1 MKMILFNQ
9 NPMITKL
16 LESVSKKLELSI
28 ENFNHYQELSVRLK
42 EDPEWLLIADD
53 ECLEKLDQV
62 DWLELKEIISQ
73 NKNSVCMYK
82 KGNEAQPFLEGFEMK
97 IKKPFLPTEMLKV
110 LQKKLGSDM
119 SELEPSQ
126 NLDPTQEV
134 LETNWDELENLG
146 DLEALAKEEPNNEE
160 QLLPTL
166 DAQEEKEEVKE
177 TPQKEEK
184 PKDDETQE
192 GDETPKDEEVSKEL
206 ETQEKLE
213 IPKEETQEEQVK
225 EQEPIKEET
234 QEIKEEKQEETQD
247 SPSAQELEAMQELV
261 KEIQENSNENKEE
274 TQESAEIPQDKEIQ
288 EVVTEKTQVQELEV
302 PKEKTQESAEAL
314 QETQAHELEKQEI
327 AETPQEKE
335 KQEIAETPQEKEK
348 QEIAETPQEKEK
360 QEIAE
365 TPQEKEKQEIA
376 ETPQELE
383 IPQAQEKETPQ
394 EETQEKETP
403 QEETQ
408 EKETPQEE
416 TQEKETPQEETQETE
431 TQNQETPPKVQ
442 EETKEKTQEDNYES
456 IEDIPEPV
464 MAKAMGEELPF
475 LNEAVAKTPNN
486 ENDTETPKES
496 DIKTSQEKEESDK
509 TSSPLELRLNLQDL
523 LKSLNQESLKSLLEN
538 KTLSIKITLEDKK
551 PDA

>member
-16 LESVSKKLELSI
+16 LESVSKKLELPM
-28 ENFNHYQELSVRLK
+28 ENFNRYQELSACLK
-42 EDPEWLLIADD
+42 EDPEWILIADD

-82 KGNEAQPFLEGFEMK
+82 KGHEAQPFLEGFEMK
-97 IKKPFLPTEMLKV
+97 IKKPFLPTEVLKI
-110 LQKKLGSDM
+110 LQKKLGSNIN
-119 SELEPSQ
+119 ELEPSQ

-146 DLEALAKEEPNNEE
+146 DLEALVQEEPNNEE

-166 DAQEEKEEVKE
+166 NTQEEKQEVKEEEKQEVKEEEKQEVKEEEKE
-177 TPQKEEK
+177 TPQEEEK

-192 GDETPKDEEVSKEL
+192 GETLKDKEVSKEL
-206 ETQEKLE
+206 EAPQELE

-234 QEIKEEKQEETQD
+234 QEIKEEKQEKTQD

-261 KEIQENSNENKEE
+261 KEIQENSNEDKKE
-274 TQESAEIPQDKEIQ
+274 TQESAETPQDVENQAQEIQDKEIQ
-288 EVVTEKTQVQELEV
+288 ETQEIQENTETSQDVEI
-302 PKEKTQESAEAL
+302 PKEETQEN
-314 QETQAHELEKQEI
+314 T
-327 AETPQEKE
+327 
-335 KQEIAETPQEKEK
+335 
-348 QEIAETPQEKEK
+348 
-360 QEIAE
+360 
-365 TPQEKEKQEIA
+365 
-376 ETPQELE
+376 E
-383 IPQAQEKETPQ
+383 IPQEEAQEKET
-394 EETQEKETP
+394 
-403 QEETQ
+403 
-408 EKETPQEE
+408 
-416 TQEKETPQEETQETE
+416 
-431 TQNQETPPKVQ
+431 
-442 EETKEKTQEDNYES
+442 QEDHYES

-475 LNEAVAKTPNN
+475 LNEAAAKIPNN

-496 DIKTSQEKEESDK
+496 DTKTPQEKEESTETPKESDIKTPQEKEESDK

>member
-16 LESVSKKLELSI
+16 LESVSKKLELSM
-28 ENFNHYQELSVRLK
+28 EDFNHYQELPTRLK
-42 EDPEWLLIADD
+42 EDLEWILIADD

-97 IKKPFLPTEMLKV
+97 IKKPFLPTEVLKV
-110 LQKKLGSDM
+110 LQKKLGSNM

-146 DLEALAKEEPNNEE
+146 DLEALVQEEPNNEE

-166 DAQEEKEEVKE
+166 NTQEEKEEVKEEEKEEVKE
-177 TPQKEEK
+177 TPQEEEK

-192 GDETPKDEEVSKEL
+192 GETQKNEEVSKEL
-206 ETQEKLE
+206 ETQEELE
-213 IPKEETQEEQVK
+213 IPKEETQEPTK
-225 EQEPIKEET
+225 EQEPIKEKT
-234 QEIKEEKQEETQD
+234 QEIKEEKQEKTQD

-261 KEIQENSNENKEE
+261 KEIQENSNGQEDKKE
-274 TQESAEIPQDKEIQ
+274 TQENTETPQEIPQ
-288 EVVTEKTQVQELEV
+288 
-302 PKEKTQESAEAL
+302 
-314 QETQAHELEKQEI
+314 ELEKQELETPQDV
-327 AETPQEKE
+327 ETPQE
-335 KQEIAETPQEKEK
+335 IPQELEK
-348 QEIAETPQEKEK
+348 
-360 QEIAE
+360 
-365 TPQEKEKQEIA
+365 
-376 ETPQELE
+376 QELE
-383 IPQAQEKETPQ
+383 IPQEKETQKLETPQ
-394 EETQEKETP
+394 EISQESA
-403 QEETQ
+403 
-408 EKETPQEE
+408 
-416 TQEKETPQEETQETE
+416 
-431 TQNQETPPKVQ
+431 
-442 EETKEKTQEDNYES
+442 EKTQKLEIQEDHYES

-464 MAKAMGEELPF
+464 MAQAMGEELPF
-475 LNEAVAKTPNN
+475 LNESVAKIPNN

-496 DIKTSQEKEESDK
+496 TIKTPQEKEESNK

>member
-9 NPMITKL
+9 NPMIAKL

-28 ENFNHYQELSVRLK
+28 ENFNHYQELSACLK
-42 EDPEWLLIADD
+42 KDPEWLLIADD

-110 LQKKLGSDM
+110 LQKKLGSNA

-166 DAQEEKEEVKE
+166 NAQEEKEEVKE
-177 TPQKEEK
+177 TPQKEKK

-192 GDETPKDEEVSKEL
+192 SETPKDKEVSKEL

-261 KEIQENSNENKEE
+261 KEIQENSNGQENKEE
-274 TQESAEIPQDKEIQ
+274 TQETQ
-288 EVVTEKTQVQELEV
+288 EVVTEQTQAHELEI

-327 AETPQEKE
+327 AETPQDV
-335 KQEIAETPQEKEK
+335 EIPQSQEKET
-348 QEIAETPQEKEK
+348 QETQEVVTEK
-360 QEIAE
+360 TQV
-365 TPQEKEKQEIA
+365 
-376 ETPQELE
+376 
-383 IPQAQEKETPQ
+383 QEKETP
-394 EETQEKETP
+394 
-403 QEETQ
+403 
-408 EKETPQEE
+408 
-416 TQEKETPQEETQETE
+416 
-431 TQNQETPPKVQ
+431 
-442 EETKEKTQEDNYES
+442 KTQEDHYES

-486 ENDTETPKES
+486 ENATETPKENDTEIS
-496 DIKTSQEKEESDK
+496 KNENNTETPQEKEESDK
-509 TSSPLELRLNLQDL
+509 TSSPLELHLNLQDL

-551 PDA
+551 PNA

>member
-16 LESVSKKLELSI
+16 LESVSKKLELLM
-28 ENFNHYQELSVRLK
+28 ENFNRYQELSARLK
-42 EDPEWLLIADD
+42 EDLEWILIADD
-53 ECLEKLDQV
+53 ECLDKLDQV

-97 IKKPFLPTEMLKV
+97 MKKPFLPTEVLKI
-110 LQKKLGSDM
+110 LQKKLGSNI

-166 DAQEEKEEVKE
+166 DVQEEKEEVKE
-177 TPQKEEK
+177 MPQEEEK

-192 GDETPKDEEVSKEL
+192 GETSKDGEVSKEL

-213 IPKEETQEEQVK
+213 IPKEETQE
-225 EQEPIKEET
+225 
-234 QEIKEEKQEETQD
+234 IKEEKQEETQG

-261 KEIQENSNENKEE
+261 KEIQENSNGQENKEE
-274 TQESAEIPQDKEIQ
+274 TQESTEIPQDKEIQ
-288 EVVTEKTQVQELEV
+288 EVVTEKTRVQELEI
-302 PKEKTQESAEAL
+302 PKEKTQESTEAL

-327 AETPQEKE
+327 AETPQELE
-335 KQEIAETPQEKEK
+335 KQEDTG
-348 QEIAETPQEKEK
+348 
-360 QEIAE
+360 
-365 TPQEKEKQEIA
+365 
-376 ETPQELE
+376 TPQELE
-383 IPQAQEKETPQ
+383 IPQV
-394 EETQEKETP
+394 
-403 QEETQ
+403 
-408 EKETPQEE
+408 
-416 TQEKETPQEETQETE
+416 QEKETPQEETQETQE
-431 TQNQETPPKVQ
+431 KEMPQTQD
-442 EETKEKTQEDNYES
+442 EKPQEDHYES

-475 LNEAVAKTPNN
+475 LNEVVAKTPNN

-496 DIKTSQEKEESDK
+496 VTETSKNENATETPQEKEESDK
-509 TSSPLELRLNLQDL
+509 TSSPLELCLNLQDL

>member
-16 LESVSKKLELSI
+16 LESVSKKLELSM
-28 ENFNHYQELSVRLK
+28 ENFNHYQELSARLK
-42 EDPEWLLIADD
+42 EDPEWILIADD

-62 DWLELKEIISQ
+62 DWLELKETISQ

-82 KGNEAQPFLEGFEMK
+82 KGDEAQPFLEGFEMK

-110 LQKKLGSDM
+110 LQKKLGSNASD
-119 SELEPSQ
+119 LEPSQ

-146 DLEALAKEEPNNEE
+146 DLEALVQEEPNNEE

-166 DAQEEKEEVKE
+166 SDQEEKEKVKEEEKQEIKE
-177 TPQKEEK
+177 TPKEEEK

-192 GDETPKDEEVSKEL
+192 GETPKDKEVSKEL
-206 ETQEKLE
+206 EMQEELE
-213 IPKEETQEEQVK
+213 ITKEEVQEEVK
-225 EQEPIKEET
+225 EEIKEEVQKEIKEET

-261 KEIQENSNENKEE
+261 KEIQENSNEDKKE

-288 EVVTEKTQVQELEV
+288 EIVTEKTQAQELEI

-314 QETQAHELEKQEI
+314 QETQEVVTEKTQV
-327 AETPQEKE
+327 
-335 KQEIAETPQEKEK
+335 
-348 QEIAETPQEKEK
+348 
-360 QEIAE
+360 
-365 TPQEKEKQEIA
+365 
-376 ETPQELE
+376 
-383 IPQAQEKETPQ
+383 QEKETP
-394 EETQEKETP
+394 
-403 QEETQ
+403 
-408 EKETPQEE
+408 
-416 TQEKETPQEETQETE
+416 
-431 TQNQETPPKVQ
+431 
-442 EETKEKTQEDNYES
+442 KTQEDHYES

-496 DIKTSQEKEESDK
+496 DIKTPQEKEESDK

-551 PDA
+551 PNA

>member
-16 LESVSKKLELSI
+16 LESVSKKLELPM
-28 ENFNHYQELSVRLK
+28 ENFNHYQELSAHLK
-42 EDPEWLLIADD
+42 KDPEWILIADD

-97 IKKPFLPTEMLKV
+97 IKKPFLPTEVLKI

-134 LETNWDELENLG
+134 LETNWDDLENLG

-166 DAQEEKEEVKE
+166 NTQEEAQEKEIKEEKQEVKE
-177 TPQKEEK
+177 TPQEEK

-192 GDETPKDEEVSKEL
+192 GETPKDEEVSKEL

-213 IPKEETQEEQVK
+213 IPKEKTQEEQVK

-234 QEIKEEKQEETQD
+234 QENKEEKQEETQD

-261 KEIQENSNENKEE
+261 KEIQENSNGQEDKKE
-274 TQESAEIPQDKEIQ
+274 TQEN
-288 EVVTEKTQVQELEV
+288 
-302 PKEKTQESAEAL
+302 
-314 QETQAHELEKQEI
+314 

-335 KQEIAETPQEKEK
+335 TQELEIPKEEIQEETQEAVTETPQT
-348 QEIAETPQEKEK
+348 QEST
-360 QEIAE
+360 E

-394 EETQEKETP
+394 EETQE
-403 QEETQ
+403 
-408 EKETPQEE
+408 
-416 TQEKETPQEETQETE
+416 
-431 TQNQETPPKVQ
+431 
-442 EETKEKTQEDNYES
+442 DHYES

-496 DIKTSQEKEESDK
+496 VTETSKNENATETPQEKEEIDK

-523 LKSLNQESLKSLLEN
+523 LKSLNQESFKSLLEN
-538 KTLSIKITLEDKK
+538 KTLNIKITLEDKK
-551 PDA
+551 PNE

>member
-9 NPMITKL
+9 NPMIEKL

-28 ENFNHYQELSVRLK
+28 ENFNHYQELSARLK

-62 DWLELKEIISQ
+62 DWLELKETISQ

-110 LQKKLGSDM
+110 LQKKLGSNM

-126 NLDPTQEV
+126 NLDPTQEI

-166 DAQEEKEEVKE
+166 NE
-177 TPQKEEK
+177 
-184 PKDDETQE
+184 QE
-192 GDETPKDEEVSKEL
+192 GET
-206 ETQEKLE
+206 
-213 IPKEETQEEQVK
+213 PKEETQEQVETPK
-225 EQEPIKEET
+225 EETQEQEPIKEET
-234 QEIKEEKQEETQD
+234 QENKEEKQEKTQD

-261 KEIQENSNENKEE
+261 KEIQENSNDQENKEK

-302 PKEKTQESAEAL
+302 PKEKAQESAEAL
-314 QETQAHELEKQEI
+314 QETQAQELEKEENS
-327 AETPQEKE
+327 ETPQDVEV
-335 KQEIAETPQEKEK
+335 PQS
-348 QEIAETPQEKEK
+348 
-360 QEIAE
+360 
-365 TPQEKEKQEIA
+365 
-376 ETPQELE
+376 
-383 IPQAQEKETPQ
+383 QEKETPQ

-403 QEETQ
+403 QTQ
-408 EKETPQEE
+408 DETPQE
-416 TQEKETPQEETQETE
+416 
-431 TQNQETPPKVQ
+431 
-442 EETKEKTQEDNYES
+442 DHYES

-475 LNEAVAKTPNN
+475 LNE
-486 ENDTETPKES
+486 NDTETPKES
-496 DIKTSQEKEESDK
+496 VIKTPQEKEESDK

-523 LKSLNQESLKSLLEN
+523 LKSLNQESFKSLLEN

-551 PDA
+551 PNE

>member
-16 LESVSKKLELSI
+16 LESVSKKLELPM
-28 ENFNHYQELSVRLK
+28 ENFNHYQELSTRLK
-42 EDPEWLLIADD
+42 EDPEWILIADD

-97 IKKPFLPTEMLKV
+97 MKKPFLPTEVLKI
-110 LQKKLGSDM
+110 LQKKLGSNA

-166 DAQEEKEEVKE
+166 NDQEEKEEIKKE
-177 TPQKEEK
+177 EKEEIKEMPQEEEK

-192 GDETPKDEEVSKEL
+192 GETSKDGEVSKEL

-234 QEIKEEKQEETQD
+234 QEIKEKKQEKTQD
-247 SPSAQELEAMQELV
+247 SPSVQELEAMQELV
-261 KEIQENSNENKEE
+261 KEIQENSNGQEDKKE
-274 TQESAEIPQDKEIQ
+274 TQEN
-288 EVVTEKTQVQELEV
+288 
-302 PKEKTQESAEAL
+302 
-314 QETQAHELEKQEI
+314 

-335 KQEIAETPQEKEK
+335 TQELEIPKEEIQEETQEAVTETPQT
-348 QEIAETPQEKEK
+348 QEST
-360 QEIAE
+360 E

-383 IPQAQEKETPQ
+383 IPQSQEKETPQ
-394 EETQEKETP
+394 ETPQDVETP
-403 QEETQ
+403 QE
-408 EKETPQEE
+408 KEA
-416 TQEKETPQEETQETE
+416 
-431 TQNQETPPKVQ
+431 
-442 EETKEKTQEDNYES
+442 QEDHYES

-496 DIKTSQEKEESDK
+496 VTEISKNENATETPQEKEESDK

-551 PDA
+551 PNA

>member
-16 LESVSKKLELSI
+16 LESVSKKLELPM
-28 ENFNHYQELSVRLK
+28 ENFNHYQELSAHLK
-42 EDPEWLLIADD
+42 KDPEWLLIADD

-62 DWLELKEIISQ
+62 DWLELKETISQ

-82 KGNEAQPFLEGFEMK
+82 KGNEMQPFLEGFEMK

-166 DAQEEKEEVKE
+166 DAQEEKEEIKE
-177 TPQKEEK
+177 MPQEEEKEEIKEMPQEEEK

-192 GDETPKDEEVSKEL
+192 NETPKDEEVSKEL
-206 ETQEKLE
+206 EMQEE
-213 IPKEETQEEQVK
+213 VKEETQEEQVK

-247 SPSAQELEAMQELV
+247 SPSVQELEAMQELV
-261 KEIQENSNENKEE
+261 KEIQENPNGQENKKE
-274 TQESAEIPQDKEIQ
+274 TQENAEIPQDKEIQ
-288 EVVTEKTQVQELEV
+288 EVVTEKTQAQELEI

-314 QETQAHELEKQEI
+314 QETQTHELEKQEI
-327 AETPQEKE
+327 AETPQDV
-335 KQEIAETPQEKEK
+335 EIPQSQEKET
-348 QEIAETPQEKEK
+348 QETQEVVTEK
-360 QEIAE
+360 TQV
-365 TPQEKEKQEIA
+365 
-376 ETPQELE
+376 
-383 IPQAQEKETPQ
+383 QEKETP
-394 EETQEKETP
+394 
-403 QEETQ
+403 
-408 EKETPQEE
+408 
-416 TQEKETPQEETQETE
+416 
-431 TQNQETPPKVQ
+431 
-442 EETKEKTQEDNYES
+442 KTQEDHYES

-496 DIKTSQEKEESDK
+496 DIKTPQEKEESDK

-551 PDA
+551 PNA

>member
-28 ENFNHYQELSVRLK
+28 ENFNHYQELSACLK
-42 EDPEWLLIADD
+42 KDPEWLLIADD

-73 NKNSVCMYK
+73 NKNSVCTYK

-97 IKKPFLPTEMLKV
+97 IKKPFLPTEVLKI

-134 LETNWDELENLG
+134 LETNWDELESLG
-146 DLEALAKEEPNNEE
+146 DLGALAKEEPNNEE

-166 DAQEEKEEVKE
+166 DAQEEKEEIKE
-177 TPQKEEK
+177 TPQEEEK

-192 GDETPKDEEVSKEL
+192 GETLKDKEVSKEL
-206 ETQEKLE
+206 ETQEE
-213 IPKEETQEEQVK
+213 K

-247 SPSAQELEAMQELV
+247 SPSTQELEAMQELV
-261 KEIQENSNENKEE
+261 KEIQENSNENKKE

-288 EVVTEKTQVQELEV
+288 EVVTEKTQAQELEIL
-302 PKEKTQESAEAL
+302 KEKTQESTESL

-327 AETPQEKE
+327 AETPQELEIPKEETQESAEALQETQVQELE
-335 KQEIAETPQEKEK
+335 KQENA
-348 QEIAETPQEKEK
+348 
-360 QEIAE
+360 
-365 TPQEKEKQEIA
+365 
-376 ETPQELE
+376 
-383 IPQAQEKETPQ
+383 
-394 EETQEKETP
+394 ETQEKETP
-403 QEETQ
+403 QTQ
-408 EKETPQEE
+408 DEKPQE
-416 TQEKETPQEETQETE
+416 
-431 TQNQETPPKVQ
+431 
-442 EETKEKTQEDNYES
+442 DHYES

-496 DIKTSQEKEESDK
+496 VTETSKNENATETPQEKEESDK
-509 TSSPLELRLNLQDL
+509 TSSPLELHLNLQDL

-551 PDA
+551 PNA

>member
-28 ENFNHYQELSVRLK
+28 ENFNHYQELSAHLK
-42 EDPEWLLIADD
+42 KDPEWLLIADD

-62 DWLELKEIISQ
+62 DWLELKETISQ

-82 KGNEAQPFLEGFEMK
+82 KGNEAQPFLEGFEMR

-110 LQKKLGSDM
+110 LQKKLGSNA

-166 DAQEEKEEVKE
+166 NAQEEKEEVKKEEKEEIKE
-177 TPQKEEK
+177 TPQEEEK

-192 GDETPKDEEVSKEL
+192 GETPKDEEVSKEL

-247 SPSAQELEAMQELV
+247 SPSVQELEAMQELV
-261 KEIQENSNENKEE
+261 KEIQENSNDQENKKE
-274 TQESAEIPQDKEIQ
+274 TQEIAEIPQDKEIQ
-288 EVVTEKTQVQELEV
+288 EVVTEKTQAQELEI

-335 KQEIAETPQEKEK
+335 TPQTQDEK
-348 QEIAETPQEKEK
+348 PQE
-360 QEIAE
+360 
-365 TPQEKEKQEIA
+365 
-376 ETPQELE
+376 
-383 IPQAQEKETPQ
+383 
-394 EETQEKETP
+394 
-403 QEETQ
+403 
-408 EKETPQEE
+408 
-416 TQEKETPQEETQETE
+416 
-431 TQNQETPPKVQ
+431 
-442 EETKEKTQEDNYES
+442 DHYES

-475 LNEAVAKTPNN
+475 LNEAVAKIPNN

-496 DIKTSQEKEESDK
+496 VTETSKNENATETPQEKEQSDK
-509 TSSPLELRLNLQDL
+509 TSSPLELHLNLQNL

>member
-1 MKMILFNQ
+1 MKIILFNQ
-9 NPMITKL
+9 NPMIAKL

-28 ENFNHYQELSVRLK
+28 ENFNHYQELSAHLK
-42 EDPEWLLIADD
+42 KDPEWLLIADD

-62 DWLELKEIISQ
+62 DWLELKETISQ

-110 LQKKLGSDM
+110 LQKKLGSNM

-126 NLDPTQEV
+126 NSDPTQEI

-166 DAQEEKEEVKE
+166 NEQEEKEEIKE

-192 GDETPKDEEVSKEL
+192 SETPKDEEVSKEL

-234 QEIKEEKQEETQD
+234 QEIKEEKREETQD

-261 KEIQENSNENKEE
+261 KEIQENSNGQEDKKE

-288 EVVTEKTQVQELEV
+288 EVVTEKTQAQELEI

-314 QETQAHELEKQEI
+314 QETQAQELEKQEN

-335 KQEIAETPQEKEK
+335 KQEDTG
-348 QEIAETPQEKEK
+348 
-360 QEIAE
+360 
-365 TPQEKEKQEIA
+365 
-376 ETPQELE
+376 TPQELE
-383 IPQAQEKETPQ
+383 IPQV
-394 EETQEKETP
+394 
-403 QEETQ
+403 
-408 EKETPQEE
+408 
-416 TQEKETPQEETQETE
+416 QEKETPQEETQETQE
-431 TQNQETPPKVQ
+431 KEMPQTQD
-442 EETKEKTQEDNYES
+442 EKPQEDHYES

-475 LNEAVAKTPNN
+475 LNEAVAKTPNS
-486 ENDTETPKES
+486 ENATETPKES
-496 DIKTSQEKEESDK
+496 DIKTPQEKEESDK
-509 TSSPLELRLNLQDL
+509 TSSPLELHLNLQDL

>member
-9 NPMITKL
+9 NPMIAKL

-28 ENFNHYQELSVRLK
+28 ENFNHYQELSAHLK
-42 EDPEWLLIADD
+42 KDPEWLLIADD

-62 DWLELKEIISQ
+62 DWLELKETISQ

-97 IKKPFLPTEMLKV
+97 IKKPFLPTEMLKI
-110 LQKKLGSDM
+110 LQKKLGSNI

-134 LETNWDELENLG
+134 LETNWDDLENLG

-166 DAQEEKEEVKE
+166 DVQEEKEEVKE
-177 TPQKEEK
+177 TPQEEKEEVKETPQEEEK

-192 GDETPKDEEVSKEL
+192 SETSKDEEVSKEL
-206 ETQEKLE
+206 ETQEE
-213 IPKEETQEEQVK
+213 VKEETQEE
-225 EQEPIKEET
+225 IKEET
-234 QEIKEEKQEETQD
+234 QEIKEEKQEKTQD

-261 KEIQENSNENKEE
+261 KEIQENSNENKKE
-274 TQESAEIPQDKEIQ
+274 TQESTGIPQDKEIQ
-288 EVVTEKTQVQELEV
+288 EVVTEKTQAQELEV
-302 PKEKTQESAEAL
+302 PKEKTQESTEAL

-327 AETPQEKE
+327 AETPQE
-335 KQEIAETPQEKEK
+335 
-348 QEIAETPQEKEK
+348 
-360 QEIAE
+360 
-365 TPQEKEKQEIA
+365 
-376 ETPQELE
+376 LE
-383 IPQAQEKETPQ
+383 IPQSQEKETQQ
-394 EETQEKETP
+394 EETQETQEKETP
-403 QEETQ
+403 QTQ
-408 EKETPQEE
+408 DEKPQE
-416 TQEKETPQEETQETE
+416 
-431 TQNQETPPKVQ
+431 
-442 EETKEKTQEDNYES
+442 DHYES

-475 LNEAVAKTPNN
+475 LNEAVAKTPNS
-486 ENDTETPKES
+486 ENATETPKES
-496 DIKTSQEKEESDK
+496 DIKTPQEKEESDK
-509 TSSPLELRLNLQDL
+509 TSSPLELHLNLQDL

-551 PDA
+551 PNA

>member
-9 NPMITKL
+9 NPMIEKL

-28 ENFNHYQELSVRLK
+28 ENFNHYQELSARLK
-42 EDPEWLLIADD
+42 GDPEWLLIADD

-62 DWLELKEIISQ
+62 DWLELKETISQ
-73 NKNSVCMYK
+73 NKNSVCIYK

-110 LQKKLGSDM
+110 LQKKLGSNA

-126 NLDPTQEV
+126 NLDPTQEI

-166 DAQEEKEEVKE
+166 NEQEVETPKEEAQEEVKKEEVKE
-177 TPQKEEK
+177 MQEEIKEKEKQEVAESPQDEEK
-184 PKDDETQE
+184 PKDDETQWSVE
-192 GDETPKDEEVSKEL
+192 PSKDEEVSKEL
-206 ETQEKLE
+206 ETQEELE
-213 IPKEETQEEQVK
+213 TPREEIQ

-261 KEIQENSNENKEE
+261 KEIQENSNDQENKKE
-274 TQESAEIPQDKEIQ
+274 TQENTETPQDIE
-288 EVVTEKTQVQELEV
+288 TQELEI

-314 QETQAHELEKQEI
+314 QETQAQELEKQEN

-335 KQEIAETPQEKEK
+335 KQEN
-348 QEIAETPQEKEK
+348 
-360 QEIAE
+360 
-365 TPQEKEKQEIA
+365 A

-383 IPQAQEKETPQ
+383 IPQSQEKETPQ

-403 QEETQ
+403 QIQ
-408 EKETPQEE
+408 DEKPQE
-416 TQEKETPQEETQETE
+416 
-431 TQNQETPPKVQ
+431 NH
-442 EETKEKTQEDNYES
+442 YES

-496 DIKTSQEKEESDK
+496 VIKTPQEKEESAK
-509 TSSPLELRLNLQDL
+509 TSKESNEIPSPLELRLNLQDL

-538 KTLSIKITLEDKK
+538 KTLNIKITLEDKK
-551 PDA
+551 PNE

>member
-28 ENFNHYQELSVRLK
+28 ENFNHYQELSAHLK
-42 EDPEWLLIADD
+42 KDPEWLLIADD

-62 DWLELKEIISQ
+62 DWLELKETISQ

-82 KGNEAQPFLEGFEMK
+82 KGNESQPFLEGFEMK
-97 IKKPFLPTEMLKV
+97 IKKPFLPTEVLKI
-110 LQKKLGSDM
+110 LQKKLGSNA

-126 NLDPTQEV
+126 NLDPTQEI

-166 DAQEEKEEVKE
+166 NAQEEKEEVKE
-177 TPQKEEK
+177 TPQEEKK

-192 GDETPKDEEVSKEL
+192 GETPKDEEVSKEL
-206 ETQEKLE
+206 ETQEELE
-213 IPKEETQEEQVK
+213 IPKEETQEEVK
-225 EQEPIKEET
+225 EEIKEEVQEEVKEET

-261 KEIQENSNENKEE
+261 KEIQENSNEDKKE

-288 EVVTEKTQVQELEV
+288 EVVTEKTQAQELEI

-314 QETQAHELEKQEI
+314 QETQAQELEKEENS
-327 AETPQEKE
+327 ETPQDVEV
-335 KQEIAETPQEKEK
+335 PQS
-348 QEIAETPQEKEK
+348 
-360 QEIAE
+360 
-365 TPQEKEKQEIA
+365 
-376 ETPQELE
+376 
-383 IPQAQEKETPQ
+383 QEKETPQ

-403 QEETQ
+403 QTQ
-408 EKETPQEE
+408 DEKPQE
-416 TQEKETPQEETQETE
+416 
-431 TQNQETPPKVQ
+431 
-442 EETKEKTQEDNYES
+442 DHYES

-486 ENDTETPKES
+486 ENATETPKES
-496 DIKTSQEKEESDK
+496 VTETSKNENDTETPQEKEESDK
-509 TSSPLELRLNLQDL
+509 TSSPLELHLNLQDL

-551 PDA
+551 PNA

>member
-28 ENFNHYQELSVRLK
+28 ENFNHYQELSTRLK
-42 EDPEWLLIADD
+42 EDPEWILIADD

-97 IKKPFLPTEMLKV
+97 IKKPFLPTEVLKI
-110 LQKKLGSDM
+110 LQKKLGSNASD
-119 SELEPSQ
+119 LEPSQ

-166 DAQEEKEEVKE
+166 NDQEEKEEVKE
-177 TPQKEEK
+177 EKEEIKEEEKEEIKETPQEEEK
-184 PKDDETQE
+184 PKDDEIQE
-192 GDETPKDEEVSKEL
+192 GETLKNEEVSKKLEMQEEL
-206 ETQEKLE
+206 ETPQTQEVAETPQEQEQVREEMQEVQEEKQE
-213 IPKEETQEEQVK
+213 QVKEETQEEPIK

-234 QEIKEEKQEETQD
+234 QEITETPQETQEKTQD

-261 KEIQENSNENKEE
+261 KEIQENSNGQEDKKE
-274 TQESAEIPQDKEIQ
+274 TQESAK
-288 EVVTEKTQVQELEV
+288 
-302 PKEKTQESAEAL
+302 SF
-314 QETQAHELEKQEI
+314 QETQAQELEIQENTETPQETQQEKETQENT
-327 AETPQEKE
+327 ETPQEKE
-335 KQEIAETPQEKEK
+335 
-348 QEIAETPQEKEK
+348 
-360 QEIAE
+360 
-365 TPQEKEKQEIA
+365 
-376 ETPQELE
+376 
-383 IPQAQEKETPQ
+383 
-394 EETQEKETP
+394 
-403 QEETQ
+403 
-408 EKETPQEE
+408 
-416 TQEKETPQEETQETE
+416 
-431 TQNQETPPKVQ
+431 
-442 EETKEKTQEDNYES
+442 TQEDHYES

-496 DIKTSQEKEESDK
+496 VIKTPQEKEESDK
-509 TSSPLELRLNLQDL
+509 TSNPLELRLNLQDL

>member
-9 NPMITKL
+9 NPMIEKL

-28 ENFNHYQELSVRLK
+28 ENFNHYQELSARLK
-42 EDPEWLLIADD
+42 GDPEWLLIADD

-62 DWLELKEIISQ
+62 DWLELKETISQ

-110 LQKKLGSDM
+110 LQKKLGSNM

-126 NLDPTQEV
+126 NLDPTQEI
-134 LETNWDELENLG
+134 LETNWDELESLG

-166 DAQEEKEEVKE
+166 NEQEGETPKEEAQEEVKKEEVKE
-177 TPQKEEK
+177 MQEEIKEKEKQEVAKSPQDEEK
-184 PKDDETQE
+184 PKDDEMQ
-192 GDETPKDEEVSKEL
+192 GSVET
-206 ETQEKLE
+206 
-213 IPKEETQEEQVK
+213 PKEETQ

-234 QEIKEEKQEETQD
+234 QEIKEEKQEKTQD

-261 KEIQENSNENKEE
+261 KEIQENSNDQENKKETQENQENTETPQDIETQELEIPKEEE
-274 TQESAEIPQDKEIQ
+274 TQEVA
-288 EVVTEKTQVQELEV
+288 EKTQAQG
-302 PKEKTQESAEAL
+302 
-314 QETQAHELEKQEI
+314 LEK
-327 AETPQEKE
+327 K
-335 KQEIAETPQEKEK
+335 
-348 QEIAETPQEKEK
+348 
-360 QEIAE
+360 
-365 TPQEKEKQEIA
+365 EIA

-383 IPQAQEKETPQ
+383 VQDEKLQENETLKDENMQESVQNLQEKETQELETPQ
-394 EETQEKETP
+394 AQDETP
-403 QEETQ
+403 QE
-408 EKETPQEE
+408 
-416 TQEKETPQEETQETE
+416 
-431 TQNQETPPKVQ
+431 
-442 EETKEKTQEDNYES
+442 DHYES

-475 LNEAVAKTPNN
+475 LNE
-486 ENDTETPKES
+486 NDTETPKES
-496 DIKTSQEKEESDK
+496 VIKTPQEKEESDK

-523 LKSLNQESLKSLLEN
+523 LKSLNQESFKSLLEN

-551 PDA
+551 PNE

>member
-9 NPMITKL
+9 NPMIAKL
-16 LESVSKKLELSI
+16 LESVSKKLELPM
-28 ENFNHYQELSVRLK
+28 ENFNHYQELSAHLK
-42 EDPEWLLIADD
+42 KDPEWLLIADD

-110 LQKKLGSDM
+110 LQKKLGSNI

-166 DAQEEKEEVKE
+166 DAQEEKEEVKKEEKEEVKE

-192 GDETPKDEEVSKEL
+192 SETPKDEEVSKEL

-213 IPKEETQEEQVK
+213 IPKEETQEEV
-225 EQEPIKEET
+225 KEET

-247 SPSAQELEAMQELV
+247 SPSVQELEAMQELV
-261 KEIQENSNENKEE
+261 KEIQENSNGQEDKEE
-274 TQESAEIPQDKEIQ
+274 TQENAEIPQDKEIQ
-288 EVVTEKTQVQELEV
+288 EVVTEKTQVQELEI

-314 QETQAHELEKQEI
+314 QETQAQELEKQEN
-327 AETPQEKE
+327 AETPQD
-335 KQEIAETPQEKEK
+335 I
-348 QEIAETPQEKEK
+348 
-360 QEIAE
+360 
-365 TPQEKEKQEIA
+365 
-376 ETPQELE
+376 E
-383 IPQAQEKETPQ
+383 IPQAQEKETP
-394 EETQEKETP
+394 
-403 QEETQ
+403 
-408 EKETPQEE
+408 
-416 TQEKETPQEETQETE
+416 
-431 TQNQETPPKVQ
+431 
-442 EETKEKTQEDNYES
+442 KTQEDHYES

-475 LNEAVAKTPNN
+475 LNEAVAKIPNN
-486 ENDTETPKES
+486 ENDTETLKES
-496 DIKTSQEKEESDK
+496 NIKTPQEKEESTEIPQEKEESDK

-551 PDA
+551 PNA

>member
-28 ENFNHYQELSVRLK
+28 ENFNHYQELSARLK
-42 EDPEWLLIADD
+42 KDPEWLLIADD

-62 DWLELKEIISQ
+62 DWLELKETISQ

-82 KGNEAQPFLEGFEMK
+82 KGNEKQPFLEGFEMK
-97 IKKPFLPTEMLKV
+97 MKKPFLPTEVLKI

-166 DAQEEKEEVKE
+166 NDQEVKEEEKEEVKE
-177 TPQKEEK
+177 TPQEEEK

-192 GDETPKDEEVSKEL
+192 GETLKDEEVSKEL
-206 ETQEKLE
+206 EAPQELE

-234 QEIKEEKQEETQD
+234 QEIKEEKQEKTQD
-247 SPSAQELEAMQELV
+247 SPSTQELEAMQELV
-261 KEIQENSNENKEE
+261 KEIQENSNEDKKEVQELGIPKEE
-274 TQESAEIPQDKEIQ
+274 TQENAETPQDVENP
-288 EVVTEKTQVQELEV
+288 QELETQELET
-302 PKEKTQESAEAL
+302 PQESAETP
-314 QETQAHELEKQEI
+314 QDQEKETQELEIPKEEIQEETQEAVTETPQTQEN

-335 KQEIAETPQEKEK
+335 
-348 QEIAETPQEKEK
+348 
-360 QEIAE
+360 
-365 TPQEKEKQEIA
+365 
-376 ETPQELE
+376 
-383 IPQAQEKETPQ
+383 
-394 EETQEKETP
+394 
-403 QEETQ
+403 
-408 EKETPQEE
+408 
-416 TQEKETPQEETQETE
+416 
-431 TQNQETPPKVQ
+431 
-442 EETKEKTQEDNYES
+442 TQEDHYES

-475 LNEAVAKTPNN
+475 LNEAVAKIPNN

-496 DIKTSQEKEESDK
+496 DIKTPQEKEESDK
-509 TSSPLELRLNLQDL
+509 TSSPLELCLNLQNL

-551 PDA
+551 PNA

>member
-9 NPMITKL
+9 NPMIEKL

-28 ENFNHYQELSVRLK
+28 ENFNHYQELSARLK
-42 EDPEWLLIADD
+42 KDPEWLLIADD

-97 IKKPFLPTEMLKV
+97 IKKPFLPTEILKI
-110 LQKKLGSDM
+110 LQKKLGSNIN
-119 SELEPSQ
+119 ELEPSQ
-126 NLDPTQEV
+126 NLDPTQEI

-146 DLEALAKEEPNNEE
+146 DLEALVQEEPNNEE

-192 GDETPKDEEVSKEL
+192 GETPKDEEVSKEL
-206 ETQEKLE
+206 ETQEQVKEE
-213 IPKEETQEEQVK
+213 IKEETQ

-234 QEIKEEKQEETQD
+234 QEIKEEKQEEIQD

-261 KEIQENSNENKEE
+261 KEIQENSNGQENKEE
-274 TQESAEIPQDKEIQ
+274 TQKIQ
-288 EVVTEKTQVQELEV
+288 EVVTEKTQAQELEI

-314 QETQAHELEKQEI
+314 QETQAQELEKQEI
-327 AETPQEKE
+327 AETPQDV
-335 KQEIAETPQEKEK
+335 EI
-348 QEIAETPQEKEK
+348 
-360 QEIAE
+360 
-365 TPQEKEKQEIA
+365 
-376 ETPQELE
+376 L
-383 IPQAQEKETPQ
+383 QAQEKETPQ

-403 QEETQ
+403 QTQ
-408 EKETPQEE
+408 DEKPQE
-416 TQEKETPQEETQETE
+416 
-431 TQNQETPPKVQ
+431 
-442 EETKEKTQEDNYES
+442 DHYES

-464 MAKAMGEELPF
+464 MAQAMGEALPF
-475 LNEAVAKTPNN
+475 LNEAVAKIPNN
-486 ENDTETPKES
+486 ENETEAPKES
-496 DIKTSQEKEESDK
+496 VIKTPQEKEGSDK
-509 TSSPLELRLNLQDL
+509 ASSPLELRLNLQDL
-523 LKSLNQESLKSLLEN
+523 LKSLNQESLKNLLEN

>member
-9 NPMITKL
+9 NPMIEKL

-28 ENFNHYQELSVRLK
+28 ENFNHYQELSARLK
-42 EDPEWLLIADD
+42 GDPEWLLIADD

-62 DWLELKEIISQ
+62 DWLELKETISQ

-110 LQKKLGSDM
+110 LQKKLGSNA

-126 NLDPTQEV
+126 NSDPTQEI

-166 DAQEEKEEVKE
+166 NAQEGETPKEEAQEEVKKEEVKE
-177 TPQKEEK
+177 MQEEIKEKEKQEVAENPQDEEK
-184 PKDDETQE
+184 PKDDETQGSVE
-192 GDETPKDEEVSKEL
+192 PPKDEEVSKEL

-213 IPKEETQEEQVK
+213 IPKEEKQ

-234 QEIKEEKQEETQD
+234 QEIKEEKQEKTQD

-261 KEIQENSNENKEE
+261 KEIQENSNDQENKKETQETQENTETPQDIETQELEIPKEEE
-274 TQESAEIPQDKEIQ
+274 TQEVA
-288 EVVTEKTQVQELEV
+288 EKTQAQG
-302 PKEKTQESAEAL
+302 
-314 QETQAHELEKQEI
+314 LEKEEI

-335 KQEIAETPQEKEK
+335 TPKDENMQESAQNLQEKETQELETPQAQDETPQE
-348 QEIAETPQEKEK
+348 
-360 QEIAE
+360 
-365 TPQEKEKQEIA
+365 
-376 ETPQELE
+376 
-383 IPQAQEKETPQ
+383 
-394 EETQEKETP
+394 
-403 QEETQ
+403 
-408 EKETPQEE
+408 
-416 TQEKETPQEETQETE
+416 
-431 TQNQETPPKVQ
+431 
-442 EETKEKTQEDNYES
+442 DHYES

-486 ENDTETPKES
+486 ENNTETSKNENNTETP
-496 DIKTSQEKEESDK
+496 QEKEENTKTPKSDK
-509 TSSPLELRLNLQDL
+509 TSSPLELHLNLQDL

-551 PDA
+551 PNA

>member
-16 LESVSKKLELSI
+16 LESVSKKLELPM
-28 ENFNHYQELSVRLK
+28 ENFNHYQELSARLK
-42 EDPEWLLIADD
+42 GDPEWLLIADD

-62 DWLELKEIISQ
+62 DWLELKETISQ

-82 KGNEAQPFLEGFEMK
+82 KGNESQPFLEGFEMK

-110 LQKKLGSDM
+110 LQKKLGSNA
-119 SELEPSQ
+119 SELESSQ

-166 DAQEEKEEVKE
+166 NAQEEKEEVKQEEKETPQKEKEEVKE
-177 TPQKEEK
+177 TPQEEKK

-192 GDETPKDEEVSKEL
+192 GETPKDEEVSKEL
-206 ETQEKLE
+206 ETQEELE
-213 IPKEETQEEQVK
+213 IPKEETQEEVK
-225 EQEPIKEET
+225 EEIKEEVQEEVKEET

-261 KEIQENSNENKEE
+261 KEIQENSNEDKKE

-302 PKEKTQESAEAL
+302 PKEKAQESAEAL
-314 QETQAHELEKQEI
+314 QETQAQELEKEENS
-327 AETPQEKE
+327 ETPQEKE
-335 KQEIAETPQEKEK
+335 KQENT
-348 QEIAETPQEKEK
+348 
-360 QEIAE
+360 
-365 TPQEKEKQEIA
+365 

-403 QEETQ
+403 QTQ
-408 EKETPQEE
+408 DETPQE
-416 TQEKETPQEETQETE
+416 
-431 TQNQETPPKVQ
+431 
-442 EETKEKTQEDNYES
+442 DHYES

-486 ENDTETPKES
+486 ENATETPKES
-496 DIKTSQEKEESDK
+496 VTETSKNENNTETPQEKEESDK
-509 TSSPLELRLNLQDL
+509 TSSPLELHLNLQDL

-551 PDA
+551 PNA

>member
-16 LESVSKKLELSI
+16 LESVSKKLELPM
-28 ENFNHYQELSVRLK
+28 ENFNHYQELSARLK
-42 EDPEWLLIADD
+42 ENQEWLLIADD
-53 ECLEKLDQV
+53 ECLEKLDQI
-62 DWLELKEIISQ
+62 DWLELKETISQ

-97 IKKPFLPTEMLKV
+97 MKKPFLPTEVLKI
-110 LQKKLGSDM
+110 LQKKLGSNI

-166 DAQEEKEEVKE
+166 NTQEEKQEVKE

-192 GDETPKDEEVSKEL
+192 SETPKDEEVSKEL

-261 KEIQENSNENKEE
+261 KEIQENSNGQENKKE

-288 EVVTEKTQVQELEV
+288 EVVTEKTQ
-302 PKEKTQESAEAL
+302 
-314 QETQAHELEKQEI
+314 
-327 AETPQEKE
+327 
-335 KQEIAETPQEKEK
+335 
-348 QEIAETPQEKEK
+348 
-360 QEIAE
+360 
-365 TPQEKEKQEIA
+365 
-376 ETPQELE
+376 
-383 IPQAQEKETPQ
+383 AQEKETPQ

-403 QEETQ
+403 KDESMQESAQ
-408 EKETPQEE
+408 NLQDKETPQEE
-416 TQEKETPQEETQETE
+416 TQE
-431 TQNQETPPKVQ
+431 
-442 EETKEKTQEDNYES
+442 DHYEN

-464 MAKAMGEELPF
+464 MAKAMGEELLF

-486 ENDTETPKES
+486 ENATETP
-496 DIKTSQEKEESDK
+496 QEKEESDK

-538 KTLSIKITLEDKK
+538 KTLSIKIALEDKK
-551 PDA
+551 PNA

>member
-1 MKMILFNQ
+1 MKIILFNQ

-28 ENFNHYQELSVRLK
+28 ENFNHYQELSTRLK
-42 EDPEWLLIADD
+42 EDPEWILIADD

-82 KGNEAQPFLEGFEMK
+82 KGHEAQPFLEGFEMK
-97 IKKPFLPTEMLKV
+97 IKKPFLPTEVLKI
-110 LQKKLGSDM
+110 LQKKLGSNIN
-119 SELEPSQ
+119 ELEPSQ

-146 DLEALAKEEPNNEE
+146 DLEALVQEEPNNEE

-166 DAQEEKEEVKE
+166 NDQKENEEVKE
-177 TPQKEEK
+177 TPKEEEK

-192 GDETPKDEEVSKEL
+192 GETSKDEEVSKEL

-213 IPKEETQEEQVK
+213 IPKEETQEEVKEEIKEEAQEEVKEETQEERVK

-234 QEIKEEKQEETQD
+234 QENKEEKQENKEEKQEKTQD

-261 KEIQENSNENKEE
+261 KEIQENSNEDKKETQENAETPQDVEIPQAQDKETQELEIPKEE
-274 TQESAEIPQDKEIQ
+274 TQENTETPQDVENQAQEIQEKETQEKETQETQ
-288 EVVTEKTQVQELEV
+288 EVVTEKTQVQE
-302 PKEKTQESAEAL
+302 
-314 QETQAHELEKQEI
+314 
-327 AETPQEKE
+327 
-335 KQEIAETPQEKEK
+335 
-348 QEIAETPQEKEK
+348 
-360 QEIAE
+360 
-365 TPQEKEKQEIA
+365 
-376 ETPQELE
+376 
-383 IPQAQEKETPQ
+383 KETP
-394 EETQEKETP
+394 
-403 QEETQ
+403 
-408 EKETPQEE
+408 
-416 TQEKETPQEETQETE
+416 
-431 TQNQETPPKVQ
+431 
-442 EETKEKTQEDNYES
+442 KTQEDHYES

-475 LNEAVAKTPNN
+475 LNENDTETPNS

-496 DIKTSQEKEESDK
+496 DIKTPQEKEESDK

>member
-16 LESVSKKLELSI
+16 LESVSKKLELPM
-28 ENFNHYQELSVRLK
+28 ENFNHYQELSAHLK
-42 EDPEWLLIADD
+42 KDPEWLLIADD

-62 DWLELKEIISQ
+62 DWLELKETISQ

-82 KGNEAQPFLEGFEMK
+82 KGNEMQPFLEGFEMK

-166 DAQEEKEEVKE
+166 DAQEEKEEIKE
-177 TPQKEEK
+177 MPQEEEKEEIKEMPQEEEK

-192 GDETPKDEEVSKEL
+192 NETPKDEEVSKEL
-206 ETQEKLE
+206 EMQEE
-213 IPKEETQEEQVK
+213 VKEETQEEQVK

-247 SPSAQELEAMQELV
+247 SPSVQELEAMQELV
-261 KEIQENSNENKEE
+261 KEIQENSNGQENKKE
-274 TQESAEIPQDKEIQ
+274 TQENAEIPQDKEIQ
-288 EVVTEKTQVQELEV
+288 EVVTEKTQAQELEI

-314 QETQAHELEKQEI
+314 QETQTHELEKQEI
-327 AETPQEKE
+327 AETPQDV
-335 KQEIAETPQEKEK
+335 EIPQSQEKET
-348 QEIAETPQEKEK
+348 QETQEVVTEK
-360 QEIAE
+360 TQV
-365 TPQEKEKQEIA
+365 
-376 ETPQELE
+376 
-383 IPQAQEKETPQ
+383 QEKETP
-394 EETQEKETP
+394 
-403 QEETQ
+403 
-408 EKETPQEE
+408 
-416 TQEKETPQEETQETE
+416 
-431 TQNQETPPKVQ
+431 
-442 EETKEKTQEDNYES
+442 KTQEDHYES

-496 DIKTSQEKEESDK
+496 DIKTPQEKEESDK
-509 TSSPLELRLNLQDL
+509 TSSPLELHLNLQNL

>member
-9 NPMITKL
+9 NPMIEKL

-28 ENFNHYQELSVRLK
+28 ENFNHYQELSARLK
-42 EDPEWLLIADD
+42 GDPEWLLIADD

-62 DWLELKEIISQ
+62 DWLELKETISQ
-73 NKNSVCMYK
+73 NKNSMCMYK

-97 IKKPFLPTEMLKV
+97 IKKPFLPTEVLKI
-110 LQKKLGSDM
+110 LQKKLGSNA

-126 NLDPTQEV
+126 NLDPTQEI

-166 DAQEEKEEVKE
+166 NAQEVETLKEETQEEVKKEEVKE
-177 TPQKEEK
+177 MQEEIKEKEEQEVAENPQDEEK

-192 GDETPKDEEVSKEL
+192 SETPKDEEVSKEL

-213 IPKEETQEEQVK
+213 IPKEETQEEVKEEIKEEAQEEVKEETQEEQVK

-234 QEIKEEKQEETQD
+234 QENKEEKQEKTQD

-261 KEIQENSNENKEE
+261 KEIQENSNDQENKEK

-288 EVVTEKTQVQELEV
+288 EVVTEKTQAQELEI

-327 AETPQEKE
+327 AETPQDV
-335 KQEIAETPQEKEK
+335 
-348 QEIAETPQEKEK
+348 
-360 QEIAE
+360 
-365 TPQEKEKQEIA
+365 
-376 ETPQELE
+376 E
-383 IPQAQEKETPQ
+383 IPQSQEKETQ
-394 EETQEKETP
+394 ETQE
-403 QEETQ
+403 
-408 EKETPQEE
+408 
-416 TQEKETPQEETQETE
+416 
-431 TQNQETPPKVQ
+431 
-442 EETKEKTQEDNYES
+442 DHYES

-496 DIKTSQEKEESDK
+496 VIKTPQEKEESAKTPKSDK
-509 TSSPLELRLNLQDL
+509 TSSPLELHLNLQDL

-551 PDA
+551 PNA

>member
-16 LESVSKKLELSI
+16 LESVSKKLELSM
-28 ENFNHYQELSVRLK
+28 EDFNRYQELSTRLK
-42 EDPEWLLIADD
+42 EEPEWILIVDD

-97 IKKPFLPTEMLKV
+97 IKKPFLPTEILKI
-110 LQKKLGSDM
+110 LQKKLGSNM

-146 DLEALAKEEPNNEE
+146 DLEALVQEEPNNEE

-166 DAQEEKEEVKE
+166 NAQEEKEEVKE
-177 TPQKEEK
+177 EEKEEIKETPQEEK
-184 PKDDETQE
+184 PKDDEIQE
-192 GDETPKDEEVSKEL
+192 GETLKDEEISKEL
-206 ETQEKLE
+206 EMQEELE
-213 IPKEETQEEQVK
+213 IPKEETQEQAK

-234 QEIKEEKQEETQD
+234 QENKEEKQEKTQD

-261 KEIQENSNENKEE
+261 KEIQENSNGQEDKKE
-274 TQESAEIPQDKEIQ
+274 TQEN
-288 EVVTEKTQVQELEV
+288 T
-302 PKEKTQESAEAL
+302 
-314 QETQAHELEKQEI
+314 
-327 AETPQEKE
+327 ETPQEKE
-335 KQEIAETPQEKEK
+335 KQELETQEKTQESAETPQDVEIPQEKETQKLETPQDVETPQETPQEKETQK
-348 QEIAETPQEKEK
+348 
-360 QEIAE
+360 
-365 TPQEKEKQEIA
+365 
-376 ETPQELE
+376 L
-383 IPQAQEKETPQ
+383 ETPQ
-394 EETQEKETP
+394 EEIQENTEKTQKL
-403 QEETQ
+403 ETQ
-408 EKETPQEE
+408 E
-416 TQEKETPQEETQETE
+416 
-431 TQNQETPPKVQ
+431 
-442 EETKEKTQEDNYES
+442 DHYES

-464 MAKAMGEELPF
+464 MAQAMGEELPF
-475 LNEAVAKTPNN
+475 LNEAVAKTSNN

-496 DIKTSQEKEESDK
+496 AIKTPQEKEESDK
-509 TSSPLELRLNLQDL
+509 TSSPLELHLNLQDL

-538 KTLSIKITLEDKK
+538 KTLNIKITLEDKK

>member
-9 NPMITKL
+9 NPMIAKL

-28 ENFNHYQELSVRLK
+28 ENFNHYQELSACLK
-42 EDPEWLLIADD
+42 GDPEWLLIADD

-62 DWLELKEIISQ
+62 DWLELKETISQ

-97 IKKPFLPTEMLKV
+97 IKKPFLPTEMLKI
-110 LQKKLGSDM
+110 LQKKLGSNA

-166 DAQEEKEEVKE
+166 NDQEEKEEIKEEEKEEVKE
-177 TPQKEEK
+177 TPQEEK
-184 PKDDETQE
+184 KPRDDETQE
-192 GDETPKDEEVSKEL
+192 GETLKDKEVSKEL
-206 ETQEKLE
+206 ETQEELE
-213 IPKEETQEEQVK
+213 IPKEKTQEEVK
-225 EQEPIKEET
+225 EEIKEEVQEEVKEET
-234 QEIKEEKQEETQD
+234 QEIKEEKQEKTQD

-261 KEIQENSNENKEE
+261 KEIQENSNGQENKEE

-288 EVVTEKTQVQELEV
+288 EVVTEKTQAQELEI
-302 PKEKTQESAEAL
+302 PKEKTQESTEAL

-327 AETPQEKE
+327 AETPQE
-335 KQEIAETPQEKEK
+335 
-348 QEIAETPQEKEK
+348 
-360 QEIAE
+360 
-365 TPQEKEKQEIA
+365 
-376 ETPQELE
+376 LE
-383 IPQAQEKETPQ
+383 IPQSQEKETPQ
-394 EETQEKETP
+394 EETQEIAETP
-403 QEETQ
+403 Q
-408 EKETPQEE
+408 EKETP
-416 TQEKETPQEETQETE
+416 
-431 TQNQETPPKVQ
+431 
-442 EETKEKTQEDNYES
+442 KTQEDHYES

-496 DIKTSQEKEESDK
+496 VTETSKNENATETPQEKEESDK

-551 PDA
+551 PNE

>member
-9 NPMITKL
+9 NPMIAKL

-28 ENFNHYQELSVRLK
+28 ENFNHYQELSACLK
-42 EDPEWLLIADD
+42 KDPEWLLIADD

-82 KGNEAQPFLEGFEMK
+82 KGNEAQPFLEDFEVK

-177 TPQKEEK
+177 EEKQEVKETPQEEKK

-192 GDETPKDEEVSKEL
+192 GETLKDKEVSKEL

-234 QEIKEEKQEETQD
+234 QENKEEKQEKTQD

-261 KEIQENSNENKEE
+261 KEIQENSNGQENKEE

-288 EVVTEKTQVQELEV
+288 EVVTEKTQAQELEI

-314 QETQAHELEKQEI
+314 QETQAHEL
-327 AETPQEKE
+327 
-335 KQEIAETPQEKEK
+335 
-348 QEIAETPQEKEK
+348 
-360 QEIAE
+360 
-365 TPQEKEKQEIA
+365 EKQEIA

-403 QEETQ
+403 QETQQETPQ
-408 EKETPQEE
+408 EKET
-416 TQEKETPQEETQETE
+416 
-431 TQNQETPPKVQ
+431 
-442 EETKEKTQEDNYES
+442 QEDHYES

-475 LNEAVAKTPNN
+475 LNEAVAKIPNN
-486 ENDTETPKES
+486 ENDTETLKES
-496 DIKTSQEKEESDK
+496 NIKTPQEKEESDK

-551 PDA
+551 PNA

>member
-9 NPMITKL
+9 NPMIAKL

-28 ENFNHYQELSVRLK
+28 ENFNRYQELSAHLK
-42 EDPEWLLIADD
+42 KDPEWLLIADD

-82 KGNEAQPFLEGFEMK
+82 KGNEMQPFLEDFEVK

-146 DLEALAKEEPNNEE
+146 DLETLAKEEPNNEE

-166 DAQEEKEEVKE
+166 DAQEEKEEVKKEEKEEVKE

-192 GDETPKDEEVSKEL
+192 SETPKDEEVSKEL

-213 IPKEETQEEQVK
+213 IPKEEAQEEV
-225 EQEPIKEET
+225 KEET

-261 KEIQENSNENKEE
+261 KEIQENSNGQEDKEE
-274 TQESAEIPQDKEIQ
+274 TQENAEIPQDKEIQ
-288 EVVTEKTQVQELEV
+288 EVVTEKTQVQELEI

-314 QETQAHELEKQEI
+314 QETQAQELEKQEN
-327 AETPQEKE
+327 AETPQD
-335 KQEIAETPQEKEK
+335 I
-348 QEIAETPQEKEK
+348 
-360 QEIAE
+360 
-365 TPQEKEKQEIA
+365 
-376 ETPQELE
+376 E
-383 IPQAQEKETPQ
+383 IPQAQEKETP
-394 EETQEKETP
+394 
-403 QEETQ
+403 
-408 EKETPQEE
+408 
-416 TQEKETPQEETQETE
+416 
-431 TQNQETPPKVQ
+431 
-442 EETKEKTQEDNYES
+442 KTQEDHYES

-475 LNEAVAKTPNN
+475 LNEAVAKIPNN
-486 ENDTETPKES
+486 ENDTETLKES
-496 DIKTSQEKEESDK
+496 NIKTPQEKEESTEIPQEKEESDK

-551 PDA
+551 PNA

>member
-28 ENFNHYQELSVRLK
+28 ENFNHYQELSACLK
-42 EDPEWLLIADD
+42 KDPEWLLIADD

-62 DWLELKEIISQ
+62 DWLELKETISQ

-82 KGNEAQPFLEGFEMK
+82 KGNEAQPFLESFEMK

-110 LQKKLGSDM
+110 LQKKLGSNA

-166 DAQEEKEEVKE
+166 NDQEEKEEIKETPQEEKEEIKEEEKEEIKEEVKE
-177 TPQKEEK
+177 TPQEEEK

-206 ETQEKLE
+206 KAPQELE
-213 IPKEETQEEQVK
+213 IPKEETQEERVK

-234 QEIKEEKQEETQD
+234 QENKEKKQEKTQD

-261 KEIQENSNENKEE
+261 KEIQENSNGQEDKKE
-274 TQESAEIPQDKEIQ
+274 TQENAETPQETPQDVENQAQEIQDKEIQDKEIQDKEIQDKEIQ
-288 EVVTEKTQVQELEV
+288 E
-302 PKEKTQESAEAL
+302 TQEIQENTEIP
-314 QETQAHELEKQEI
+314 QEETQEEIQEN

-335 KQEIAETPQEKEK
+335 
-348 QEIAETPQEKEK
+348 
-360 QEIAE
+360 
-365 TPQEKEKQEIA
+365 
-376 ETPQELE
+376 
-383 IPQAQEKETPQ
+383 
-394 EETQEKETP
+394 
-403 QEETQ
+403 
-408 EKETPQEE
+408 
-416 TQEKETPQEETQETE
+416 
-431 TQNQETPPKVQ
+431 
-442 EETKEKTQEDNYES
+442 TQEDHYES

-475 LNEAVAKTPNN
+475 LNEAVAKIPNN
-486 ENDTETPKES
+486 ENATETP
-496 DIKTSQEKEESDK
+496 QEEESDK

>member
-9 NPMITKL
+9 NPMIAKL

-28 ENFNHYQELSVRLK
+28 ENFNHYQELSAHLK
-42 EDPEWLLIADD
+42 KDPEWLLIADD

-62 DWLELKEIISQ
+62 DWLELKETISQ

-110 LQKKLGSDM
+110 LQKKLGSNI
-119 SELEPSQ
+119 SEPEPSQ

-146 DLEALAKEEPNNEE
+146 DLEVLAKEEPNNEE

-166 DAQEEKEEVKE
+166 DAQEEKEEVKQEEKE
-177 TPQKEEK
+177 TPQEEKEEVKETPQEEK

-192 GDETPKDEEVSKEL
+192 GETPKDEEVSKKL

-213 IPKEETQEEQVK
+213 IPKEETQEEVK
-225 EQEPIKEET
+225 EEIKEETQEEKPIKEET
-234 QEIKEEKQEETQD
+234 QENKEEKQEETQD

-261 KEIQENSNENKEE
+261 KEIQENSNGQENKEK
-274 TQESAEIPQDKEIQ
+274 TQENAEIPQDKEIQ

-302 PKEKTQESAEAL
+302 PKEKTQESAESL

-327 AETPQEKE
+327 AETPQDVEVPQSQEK
-335 KQEIAETPQEKEK
+335 ETPQEK
-348 QEIAETPQEKEK
+348 TQEKETPK
-360 QEIAE
+360 DESMQES
-365 TPQEKEKQEIA
+365 
-376 ETPQELE
+376 
-383 IPQAQEKETPQ
+383 AQNLQDKETPQ
-394 EETQEKETP
+394 EETQE
-403 QEETQ
+403 
-408 EKETPQEE
+408 
-416 TQEKETPQEETQETE
+416 
-431 TQNQETPPKVQ
+431 
-442 EETKEKTQEDNYES
+442 DHYES

-475 LNEAVAKTPNN
+475 LNESVAKTPNN

-496 DIKTSQEKEESDK
+496 VTETSKNENTTEAPQEKEESDK
-509 TSSPLELRLNLQDL
+509 ISSPLELRLNLQDL

-538 KTLSIKITLEDKK
+538 KTLSIKIALEDKK
-551 PDA
+551 PNA

>member
-1 MKMILFNQ
+1 MKIILFNQ

-16 LESVSKKLELSI
+16 LESVSKKLELSM
-28 ENFNHYQELSVRLK
+28 EDFNRYQELPARLK
-42 EDPEWLLIADD
+42 EDPEWILIADD

-97 IKKPFLPTEMLKV
+97 IKKPFLPTEVLKIF
-110 LQKKLGSDM
+110 QKKLGSNM

-166 DAQEEKEEVKE
+166 NDQEEKEEVKEEEKEEVKEEEKEEVKEEEKEEVKE
-177 TPQKEEK
+177 TPQEEK

-192 GDETPKDEEVSKEL
+192 GETLKDEEVSKEL
-206 ETQEKLE
+206 ETQEELE
-213 IPKEETQEEQVK
+213 IPKEETQEQAK
-225 EQEPIKEET
+225 EQEPTKEET
-234 QEIKEEKQEETQD
+234 QENEEEKQEKTQD

-261 KEIQENSNENKEE
+261 KEIQENSNGQEDKKE
-274 TQESAEIPQDKEIQ
+274 TQENTEIPQEKEIPQ
-288 EVVTEKTQVQELEV
+288 
-302 PKEKTQESAEAL
+302 
-314 QETQAHELEKQEI
+314 
-327 AETPQEKE
+327 ETPQEKE
-335 KQEIAETPQEKEK
+335 TQKLETPQETSQESAETPQK
-348 QEIAETPQEKEK
+348 
-360 QEIAE
+360 
-365 TPQEKEKQEIA
+365 
-376 ETPQELE
+376 LE
-383 IPQAQEKETPQ
+383 M
-394 EETQEKETP
+394 
-403 QEETQ
+403 
-408 EKETPQEE
+408 
-416 TQEKETPQEETQETE
+416 
-431 TQNQETPPKVQ
+431 
-442 EETKEKTQEDNYES
+442 QEDHYES

-464 MAKAMGEELPF
+464 MAQAMGEELPF
-475 LNEAVAKTPNN
+475 VNEAVTKTNNN

-496 DIKTSQEKEESDK
+496 VIKTPQEKEESDK
-509 TSSPLELRLNLQDL
+509 TSSPLELHLNLQDL

>member
-16 LESVSKKLELSI
+16 LESVSKKLELSM
-28 ENFNHYQELSVRLK
+28 ENFNRYQELSTRLK
-42 EDPEWLLIADD
+42 EDPGWILIADD

-82 KGNEAQPFLEGFEMK
+82 KGNETQPFLEGFEMK
-97 IKKPFLPTEMLKV
+97 IKKPFLPTEILKI
-110 LQKKLGSDM
+110 LQKKLGSNM

-146 DLEALAKEEPNNEE
+146 DLEALVQEEPNNEE

-166 DAQEEKEEVKE
+166 NAQEEKEEVKE
-177 TPQKEEK
+177 APQEEK

-192 GDETPKDEEVSKEL
+192 GETLKDEEVSKEL
-206 ETQEKLE
+206 ETQEELE
-213 IPKEETQEEQVK
+213 IPKEGTQEQAK

-234 QEIKEEKQEETQD
+234 QENKEEKQEKTQD

-261 KEIQENSNENKEE
+261 KEIQENSNDQEDKKE
-274 TQESAEIPQDKEIQ
+274 TQEN
-288 EVVTEKTQVQELEV
+288 T
-302 PKEKTQESAEAL
+302 
-314 QETQAHELEKQEI
+314 
-327 AETPQEKE
+327 ETPQEKE
-335 KQEIAETPQEKEK
+335 KQELEIPQEKETQENAEIPQKLETPQELEKQESAETPQEKTQK
-348 QEIAETPQEKEK
+348 
-360 QEIAE
+360 
-365 TPQEKEKQEIA
+365 
-376 ETPQELE
+376 LE
-383 IPQAQEKETPQ
+383 I
-394 EETQEKETP
+394 
-403 QEETQ
+403 
-408 EKETPQEE
+408 
-416 TQEKETPQEETQETE
+416 
-431 TQNQETPPKVQ
+431 
-442 EETKEKTQEDNYES
+442 QEDRYES

-464 MAKAMGEELPF
+464 MAQAMGEELPF
-475 LNEAVAKTPNN
+475 LNEAVAKIPNN

-496 DIKTSQEKEESDK
+496 VIKTPQEKEESIETPKESDK

>member
-1 MKMILFNQ
+1 MKIILFNQ

-16 LESVSKKLELSI
+16 LESVSKKLELSM
-28 ENFNHYQELSVRLK
+28 EDFNRYQELSTRLK
-42 EDPEWLLIADD
+42 EDPEWILIADD

-82 KGNEAQPFLEGFEMK
+82 KSHEAQPFLEGFEMK
-97 IKKPFLPTEMLKV
+97 IKKPFLPTEVLKI
-110 LQKKLGSDM
+110 LQKKLGSNA

-166 DAQEEKEEVKE
+166 NDQEEKEEVKE
-177 TPQKEEK
+177 EVKETPKEEEK

-192 GDETPKDEEVSKEL
+192 GETLKDKEVSKEL
-206 ETQEKLE
+206 ETQEELE
-213 IPKEETQEEQVK
+213 IPKEETQEQAK
-225 EQEPIKEET
+225 KQEPIKEET
-234 QEIKEEKQEETQD
+234 QEIKEEKQEKTQD
-247 SPSAQELEAMQELV
+247 PPSVQELEAMQELV
-261 KEIQENSNENKEE
+261 KEIQENSNGQEDKKETQEKE
-274 TQESAEIPQDKEIQ
+274 TQES
-288 EVVTEKTQVQELEV
+288 
-302 PKEKTQESAEAL
+302 
-314 QETQAHELEKQEI
+314 

-335 KQEIAETPQEKEK
+335 KQELETPQENAETPQEKEK
-348 QEIAETPQEKEK
+348 QELETPQETPQEKETQK
-360 QEIAE
+360 
-365 TPQEKEKQEIA
+365 
-376 ETPQELE
+376 L
-383 IPQAQEKETPQ
+383 ETPQ
-394 EETQEKETP
+394 EEIQENTETP
-403 QEETQ
+403 QKLETQ
-408 EKETPQEE
+408 E
-416 TQEKETPQEETQETE
+416 
-431 TQNQETPPKVQ
+431 
-442 EETKEKTQEDNYES
+442 DHYES

-475 LNEAVAKTPNN
+475 LNESVAKTPNN
-486 ENDTETPKES
+486 ENDIKTPKES
-496 DIKTSQEKEESDK
+496 DIKTPQEKEESDK

-551 PDA
+551 PNA

>member
-16 LESVSKKLELSI
+16 LESVSKKLELSM
-28 ENFNHYQELSVRLK
+28 EDFNRYQELSTRLK
-42 EDPEWLLIADD
+42 EDPEWILIADD

-62 DWLELKEIISQ
+62 DWLELKETISQ

-97 IKKPFLPTEMLKV
+97 IKKPFLPTEVLKV
-110 LQKKLGSDM
+110 LQKKLGSNM

-146 DLEALAKEEPNNEE
+146 DLEALTQEEPNNEE

-166 DAQEEKEEVKE
+166 NAQEEKEEVKE
-177 TPQKEEK
+177 EEEK
-184 PKDDETQE
+184 PKDDEVQE
-192 GDETPKDEEVSKEL
+192 GETPQDEEVSKEL
-206 ETQEKLE
+206 ETQEELE
-213 IPKEETQEEQVK
+213 IPKEETQEQAK

-234 QEIKEEKQEETQD
+234 QEIKEEKQEKTQD

-261 KEIQENSNENKEE
+261 KEIQENSNGQEDKEE
-274 TQESAEIPQDKEIQ
+274 TQESTETPQE
-288 EVVTEKTQVQELEV
+288 T
-302 PKEKTQESAEAL
+302 PQES
-314 QETQAHELEKQEI
+314 

-335 KQEIAETPQEKEK
+335 T
-348 QEIAETPQEKEK
+348 
-360 QEIAE
+360 
-365 TPQEKEKQEIA
+365 
-376 ETPQELE
+376 QEL
-383 IPQAQEKETPQ
+383 
-394 EETQEKETP
+394 ETQEKET
-403 QEETQ
+403 
-408 EKETPQEE
+408 
-416 TQEKETPQEETQETE
+416 
-431 TQNQETPPKVQ
+431 
-442 EETKEKTQEDNYES
+442 QEDYYES

-464 MAKAMGEELPF
+464 MAQAMGEELPF
-475 LNEAVAKTPNN
+475 LNEAVAKIPNN
-486 ENDTETPKES
+486 ENNTETPKES
-496 DIKTSQEKEESDK
+496 VIKTPQEKEESIETSKESDK

>member
-28 ENFNHYQELSVRLK
+28 ENFNHYQELSAHLK
-42 EDPEWLLIADD
+42 ENQEWLLIADD

-62 DWLELKEIISQ
+62 DWLELKETISQ

-97 IKKPFLPTEMLKV
+97 IKKPFLPTEVLKI
-110 LQKKLGSDM
+110 LQKKLGSNI

-166 DAQEEKEEVKE
+166 DVQEEKEEIKE

-192 GDETPKDEEVSKEL
+192 GETLKDKEVSKEL
-206 ETQEKLE
+206 ETQEEVKEE
-213 IPKEETQEEQVK
+213 IKEETQEEV
-225 EQEPIKEET
+225 KEET

-261 KEIQENSNENKEE
+261 KEIQENSNENKKE
-274 TQESAEIPQDKEIQ
+274 TQESTEIPQDKEIQ
-288 EVVTEKTQVQELEV
+288 EVVTEKTQAQELEV

-335 KQEIAETPQEKEK
+335 TQETQEVVTEK
-348 QEIAETPQEKEK
+348 TQV
-360 QEIAE
+360 
-365 TPQEKEKQEIA
+365 
-376 ETPQELE
+376 
-383 IPQAQEKETPQ
+383 QEKETPQ
-394 EETQEKETP
+394 TQDEKP
-403 QEETQ
+403 QE
-408 EKETPQEE
+408 
-416 TQEKETPQEETQETE
+416 
-431 TQNQETPPKVQ
+431 
-442 EETKEKTQEDNYES
+442 DHYES

-475 LNEAVAKTPNN
+475 LNEAVAKIPNN

-496 DIKTSQEKEESDK
+496 VTETSKNENATETPQEKEESDK

-551 PDA
+551 PNA

>member
-16 LESVSKKLELSI
+16 LESVSKKLELPM
-28 ENFNHYQELSVRLK
+28 ENFNHYQELSVHLK
-42 EDPEWLLIADD
+42 ENQEWLLIADD
-53 ECLEKLDQV
+53 ECLEKLDQI

-73 NKNSVCMYK
+73 NKNSVCMHK
-82 KGNEAQPFLEGFEMK
+82 KGNEKQPFLEGFEMK

-110 LQKKLGSDM
+110 LQKKLGSNA

-134 LETNWDELENLG
+134 LETNWDELESLG

-166 DAQEEKEEVKE
+166 DVQEEKEEIKE
-177 TPQKEEK
+177 TPQEEEK

-192 GDETPKDEEVSKEL
+192 GETSKDGEVSKEL

-261 KEIQENSNENKEE
+261 KEIQENSNDQENKKE

-288 EVVTEKTQVQELEV
+288 EVVTEKTQAQELEI

-335 KQEIAETPQEKEK
+335 KQENSETPQDVEV
-348 QEIAETPQEKEK
+348 PQV
-360 QEIAE
+360 
-365 TPQEKEKQEIA
+365 
-376 ETPQELE
+376 
-383 IPQAQEKETPQ
+383 QEKETPQ
-394 EETQEKETP
+394 EETQEVVTEKT
-403 QEETQ
+403 QVQ
-408 EKETPQEE
+408 EKETP
-416 TQEKETPQEETQETE
+416 
-431 TQNQETPPKVQ
+431 
-442 EETKEKTQEDNYES
+442 KTQEDHYES

-475 LNEAVAKTPNN
+475 LNESVAKIPNN

-496 DIKTSQEKEESDK
+496 DIKTPQEKEESDK

-551 PDA
+551 PNA